1 MSASKVSKF
10 CSECGKKATRTRT
23 IDQTSKLC
31 EECSNQANLDTNS
44 EEDRRLSMI
53 KEHEAE
59 NSESEV
65 ISQELSNN
73 SKDYWANMN
82 KLLDVKFKS
91 FEQSFKDS
99 LMTEVKQITDP
110 IAKEVKELK
119 TENNKLKTEITLLK
133 AKGNEHGEKMDKV
146 EKTLKEHQKTLAQN
160 DKSARYKRL
169 ILAGMPEEEVEINGN
184 KLNNDREKVL
194 EVLKIMKLEINS
206 VNVRRIGKKDQ
217 GAEKRP
223 RYIMLEF
230 SSIDERNQVKKKSSV
245 LKDNECTKSLYLKA
259 DLTKKTREEYKR
271 LYEMKDR
278 ILEESPDKAV
288 KIDYGKL
295 YVNDVVIDQIDD
307 KDFL

>member
-10 CSECGKKATRTRT
+10 CSECEKKATRTRT

-53 KEHEAE
+53 KEHEGE

-65 ISQELSNN
+65 LSHELSNN
-73 SKDYWANMN
+73 SKDYWDNMN
-82 KLLDVKFKS
+82 KLLDVKFKC

-146 EKTLKEHQKTLAQN
+146 EKTLKEHQKTLAT
-160 DKSARYKRL
+160 DLS
-169 ILAGMPEEEVEINGN
+169 
-184 KLNNDREKVL
+184 
-194 EVLKIMKLEINS
+194 
-206 VNVRRIGKKDQ
+206 
-217 GAEKRP
+217 
-223 RYIMLEF
+223 
-230 SSIDERNQVKKKSSV
+230 SSIRFLLFVS
-245 LKDNECTKSLYLKA
+245 
-259 DLTKKTREEYKR
+259 
-271 LYEMKDR
+271 
-278 ILEESPDKAV
+278 
-288 KIDYGKL
+288 
-295 YVNDVVIDQIDD
+295 DD
-307 KDFL
+307 SEGVGLL